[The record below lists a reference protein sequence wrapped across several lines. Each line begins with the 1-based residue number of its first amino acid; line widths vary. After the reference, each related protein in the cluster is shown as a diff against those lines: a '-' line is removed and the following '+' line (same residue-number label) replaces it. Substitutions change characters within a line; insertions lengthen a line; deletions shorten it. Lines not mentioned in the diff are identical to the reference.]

1 MITREDLK
9 MKNSTNNNI
18 FNFIGKLSIALYS
31 QGIQI
36 SLDALKQI
44 LNDHGQNYSENSNRG
59 LGKVV
64 SSAYDE
70 WKKVD
75 PVVHHAIAWTF
86 IDKDGE
92 PAWKKNI

>member
-1 MITREDLK
+1 MTRTVENK
-9 MKNSTNNNI
+9 VY
-18 FNFIGKLSIALYS
+18 NFIGNLSIALYS

-44 LNDHGQNYSENSNRG
+44 LNDHGQNYSESSNRG

-64 SSAYDE
+64 SSAYDA
-70 WKKVD
+70 WKEID

-86 IDKDGE
+86 IDKGGK
-92 PAWKKNI
+92 PAWEKRV

>member
-1 MITREDLK
+1 MENTV
-9 MKNSTNNNI
+9 NNDTYD
-18 FNFIGKLSIALYS
+18 FIGQLSIALYS

-44 LNDHGQNYSENSNRG
+44 LNDRGENYSEESNRG

-64 SSAYDE
+64 SSAYKAWE
-70 WKKVD
+70 KVD

-86 IDKDGE
+86 KGRDGE
-92 PAWKKNI
+92 FPWKRYH

>member
-1 MITREDLK
+1 MIHEVE
-9 MKNSTNNNI
+9 NEV
-18 FNFIGKLSIALYS
+18 FNFIGKISIALYS

-44 LNDHGQNYSENSNRG
+44 LNDHGQNYSEESNRG

-64 SSAYDE
+64 SSAYAAWE
-70 WKKVD
+70 EVD

-86 IDKDGE
+86 KGRDGE
-92 PAWKKNI
+92 FPWKKYQ